1 MLEPDGLDGFAPL
14 AGGLVASSDQDGWVP
29 SAAAAAGG
37 GGYSDVPQRQ
47 LRHSGDIALGL
58 ALQPTSGGGDAS
70 FLRGQQQDNSVL
82 RLPSAQRLQQQQLP
96 EPFASGSPPAE
107 GVPLTPAGLVPLPAR
122 RISAAAADVP
132 QPLQHPQPQQF
143 HEQQRQQQYI
153 AGGHA
158 GQQHLQQDPAAHHQH
173 QHPGRQQEQQ
183 PQAPQASQPQLALS
197 GAQQQQQQ
205 RQVQLHNPRQQ
216 RITMAQL
223 QQMLPG
229 KHMLMQGAPGTGKTI
244 SLRRLA
250 AFERSQLQLL
260 LVLITTVRAK
270 VAVNVGF
277 GAMALCRAFDQ
288 AADWPGAERAVTG
301 DASLRMASVQRGFI
315 STRSRRSRAA

>member
-1 MLEPDGLDGFAPL
+1 M
-14 AGGLVASSDQDGWVP
+14 
-29 SAAAAAGG
+29 
-37 GGYSDVPQRQ
+37 PQRQ

-82 RLPSAQRLQQQQLP
+82 RLPLAQRLQQQLP

-143 HEQQRQQQYI
+143 HEQQRQQQDI

-158 GQQHLQQDPAAHHQH
+158 GQQHLQQDPAPHHQH
-173 QHPGRQQEQQ
+173 LHPGRQQEQQ
-183 PQAPQASQPQLALS
+183 PQAPPASQPQLALS
-197 GAQQQQQQ
+197 GGQQQQQQQ

-260 LVLITTVRAK
+260 LVLITAVRAK

-277 GAMALCRAFDQ
+277 GAMTLCRAFDQ

-301 DASLRMASVQRGFI
+301 DAALRMASVQRIYFDEKQEVTGSMMKVRFVI
-315 STRSRRSRAA
+315 IGVVLHMLACILP